1 MSTITKEQI
10 AQEFVDQRLPKRSIV
25 GYGFGDFANNL
36 AFSLST
42 AFLLYYYT
50 DVAGLSAAAVAT
62 MFFIVRLW
70 DAIADMFAGRL
81 VDRTMTRM
89 GKFRPFL
96 LFGAVPL
103 LFLSFLTFHVPELTR
118 RRRQARS
125 TRTSRMPCSAC
136 SYSLVNI
143 PYGSL
148 ASAMTQS
155 VKERAK
161 LVASRFFG
169 GAVGGIVL
177 TYIIAPKISDLKKH
191 KDAFTPAQY
200 QAEAQSVFTQT
211 TLLFIGVGSLAYL
224 VTFLLCREQVVRTQ
238 PRVSLR
244 ETYETLRH
252 NRPLGF
258 LCAASFFYLI
268 GLFAVGGASA
278 FYAQYVM
285 GDIKW
290 LGPITLVNSGI
301 SIIAAPFIPK
311 LVDRFG
317 KKSLFQWCGVF
328 TVVGGIAL
336 FFTPTGAV
344 APALIF
350 LGIKGIGAALINT
363 IMFGLEADTVE
374 YGEWKSGKR
383 SEGATYAV
391 FSFTRKI
398 TQSIGGAL
406 GAAALAFG
414 GYLSATAGSPQP
426 GPAGVGHRRDPLH
439 DRPPPSARSPHR
451 DGDLLEVPPH
461 RQPLPRDP
469 QRDRAAQAPAESPH
483 RARRPRHRAA
493 QPLIPKMGAR
503 CGPPGHTWRRVLS
516 GLTIRPE
523 VGMRR
528 AWQQLL
534 VLAQWWRQ
542 SSR

>member
-1 MSTITKEQI
+1 MSSITKEQI
-10 AQEFVDQRLPKRSIV
+10 AQSFVDERLQKRSIV

-36 AFSLST
+36 AFTLST

-62 MFFIVRLW
+62 MFFVVRLW
-70 DAIADMFAGRL
+70 DAFADMFAGRL

-89 GKFRPFL
+89 GKFRPFI

-103 LFLSFLTFHVPELTR
+103 LFLSFLTFHVPSSLEDGAKLLYAYVTY
-118 RRRQARS
+118 AVLGLL
-125 TRTSRMPCSAC
+125 
-136 SYSLVNI
+136 YSLVNI

-161 LVASRFFG
+161 LVSSRFFG

-177 TYIIAPKISDLKKH
+177 TYIIAPKISDLKGEK
-191 KDAFTPAQY
+191 KTLTAAEY
-200 QAEAQSVFTQT
+200 QEKVQAIFTQT
-211 TLLFIGVGSLAYL
+211 TLLFIVIGSLAYL
-224 VTFLLCREQVVRTQ
+224 VTWYFCREQVVRST
-238 PRVSLR
+238 PRVSMR
-244 ETYETLRH
+244 ETWDTLRG
-252 NRPLGF
+252 NKPLGY

-301 SIIAAPFIPK
+301 SIVAAPFIPK
-311 LVDRFG
+311 LVDLFG
-317 KKSLFQWCGVF
+317 KKSLFQWCGLF
-328 TVVGGIAL
+328 TVVGGLAL

-350 LGIKGIGAALINT
+350 LGVKGIGAALINT

-398 TQSIGGAL
+398 TQSIGGAV

-414 GYLSATAGSPQP
+414 GYLSATAAVPNPVQP
-426 GPAGVGHRRDPLH
+426 ESALTAIRVTIGLLPALVALIAMAIFWKYPLTDQRFREIRNETEYRKRKQGHVIAP
-439 DRPPPSARSPHR
+439 
-451 DGDLLEVPPH
+451 DGHVIENPTV
-461 RQPLPRDP
+461 
-469 QRDRAAQAPAESPH
+469 
-483 RARRPRHRAA
+483 
-493 QPLIPKMGAR
+493 
-503 CGPPGHTWRRVLS
+503 
-516 GLTIRPE
+516 
-523 VGMRR
+523 
-528 AWQQLL
+528 
-534 VLAQWWRQ
+534 
-542 SSR
+542 

>member
-1 MSTITKEQI
+1 MSSITKEQI
-10 AQEFVDQRLPKRSIV
+10 AQSFVDERLPKRSIL

-36 AFSLST
+36 AFTLST

-62 MFFIVRLW
+62 MFFVVRLW
-70 DAIADMFAGRL
+70 DAFADMFAGRL

-89 GKFRPFL
+89 GKFRPFI

-103 LFLSFLTFHVPELTR
+103 LFLSFLTFHVPSSLEDGAKLLYAYVTY
-118 RRRQARS
+118 AGLGLV
-125 TRTSRMPCSAC
+125 
-136 SYSLVNI
+136 YSLVNI

-161 LVASRFFG
+161 LVSSRFFG

-177 TYIIAPKISDLKKH
+177 TYIIAPKISDLKQDKQTLSS
-191 KDAFTPAQY
+191 AAY
-200 QAEAQSVFTQT
+200 QEKVQEIFTQT
-211 TLLFIGVGSLAYL
+211 TLLFIVIGSIAYL
-224 VTFLLCREQVVRTQ
+224 ITWYFCREKVVRTT
-238 PRVSLR
+238 PRVSMR
-244 ETYETLRH
+244 ETYDTLRS
-252 NRPLGF
+252 NKPLGY

-278 FYAQYVM
+278 YYAQYVM

-301 SIIAAPFIPK
+301 SIVAAPFIPK

-317 KKSLFQWCGVF
+317 KKSLFQWCGLF
-328 TVVGGIAL
+328 TVAGGIAL
-336 FFTPTGAV
+336 FFTPTGAA

-350 LGIKGIGAALINT
+350 LGVKGIGAALINT

-398 TQSIGGAL
+398 TQSIGGAV

-414 GYLSATAGSPQP
+414 GYLSATASVPNPVQP
-426 GPAGVGHRRDPLH
+426 ESAVMAIRVTIGLLPALVALIAMAIFWKYPLTDQRFREIRNETELRKAQQGHLIAP
-439 DRPPPSARSPHR
+439 
-451 DGDLLEVPPH
+451 DGTVVD
-461 RQPLPRDP
+461 
-469 QRDRAAQAPAESPH
+469 
-483 RARRPRHRAA
+483 
-493 QPLIPKMGAR
+493 
-503 CGPPGHTWRRVLS
+503 
-516 GLTIRPE
+516 
-523 VGMRR
+523 
-528 AWQQLL
+528 
-534 VLAQWWRQ
+534 
-542 SSR
+542 

>member
-1 MSTITKEQI
+1 MATITTEQI
-10 AQEFVDQRLPKRSIV
+10 AQKFIDERLPKRSV
-25 GYGFGDFANNL
+25 AGYGFGDFANNL

-62 MFFIVRLW
+62 MFFVVRLW
-70 DAIADMFAGRL
+70 DAVADIFAGRL
-81 VDRTMTRM
+81 VDRTMTRF

-103 LFLSFLTFHVPELTR
+103 LFLSFLTFHMPESIDDGAKLLYAYVTY
-118 RRRQARS
+118 A
-125 TRTSRMPCSAC
+125 ALGLV
-136 SYSLVNI
+136 YSLVNI

-169 GAVGGIVL
+169 GAVGGVVL
-177 TYIIAPKISDLKKH
+177 TYIIAPQISDLKAHRK
-191 KDAFTPAQY
+191 ALSPAEY
-200 QAEAQSVFTQT
+200 REQAQAIFTQT
-211 TLLFIGVGSLAYL
+211 TLLFVAVGTAAYL
-224 VTFLLCREQVVRTQ
+224 ITFFLCREQVVRTQ

-244 ETYETLRH
+244 DTWETLRH
-252 NRPLGF
+252 NRPLGY
-258 LCAASFFYLI
+258 LCASSFFYLV

-285 GDIKW
+285 GDIMW

-301 SIIAAPFIPK
+301 SIVAAPFIPK

-317 KKSLFQWCGVF
+317 KKALFQWCGLF
-328 TVVGGIAL
+328 TVGGGLAL
-336 FFTPTGAV
+336 FFTPTGAI

-350 LGIKGIGAALINT
+350 MGVKGIGAALINT
-363 IMFGLEADTVE
+363 VMFGLEADTVE
-374 YGEWKSGKR
+374 YGEWRSGSR

-398 TQSIGGAL
+398 TQSIGGAV

-414 GYLSATAGSPQP
+414 GYVSASAAVPSPDQP
-426 GPAGVGHRRDPLH
+426 DSAILAIRVTIGLLPALAAAIAMLIFWKYPLTDQRFREIRNETELRKARQGHLIAP
-439 DRPPPSARSPHR
+439 
-451 DGDLLEVPPH
+451 DGHVIE
-461 RQPLPRDP
+461 
-469 QRDRAAQAPAESPH
+469 
-483 RARRPRHRAA
+483 
-493 QPLIPKMGAR
+493 
-503 CGPPGHTWRRVLS
+503 
-516 GLTIRPE
+516 
-523 VGMRR
+523 
-528 AWQQLL
+528 
-534 VLAQWWRQ
+534 
-542 SSR
+542 

>member
-1 MSTITKEQI
+1 MSTITKEQL
-10 AQEFVDQRLPKRSIV
+10 AQSFVDERLPKRSIV

-36 AFSLST
+36 AFTLST

-62 MFFIVRLW
+62 MFFVVRLW
-70 DAIADMFAGRL
+70 DAFADIFAGRL

-89 GKFRPFL
+89 GKFRPFI

-103 LFLSFLTFHVPELTR
+103 LFLSFLTFHVPSSLDDGAKLLYAYVTY
-118 RRRQARS
+118 A
-125 TRTSRMPCSAC
+125 ALGLL
-136 SYSLVNI
+136 YSLVNI

-161 LVASRFFG
+161 LVSSRFFG

-177 TYIIAPKISDLKKH
+177 TYIIAPKISALKGEKQ
-191 KDAFTPAQY
+191 TLTSAQY
-200 QAEAQSVFTQT
+200 QEKVQAIFTQT
-211 TLLFIGVGSLAYL
+211 TLLFIVIGSLAYL
-224 VTFLLCREQVVRTQ
+224 VTWYFCREQVVRTT
-238 PRVSLR
+238 PRVTIR
-244 ETYETLRH
+244 ETWETLRG
-252 NRPLGF
+252 NKPLGY

-278 FYAQYVM
+278 YYAQYVM

-301 SIIAAPFIPK
+301 SIVAAPFIPK

-317 KKSLFQWCGVF
+317 KKALFQWCGVF
-328 TVVGGIAL
+328 TVVGGVAL
-336 FFTPTGAV
+336 FFTPTGAA

-363 IMFGLEADTVE
+363 VMFGLEADTVE

-398 TQSIGGAL
+398 TQSIGGAV

-414 GYLSATAGSPQP
+414 GYLSASSSVPNPVQP
-426 GPAGVGHRRDPLH
+426 ESALDAIRFTIGLLPAIVALIAMLIFWKYPLTDDRFREVRNETEFRKRQQGHLIAP
-439 DRPPPSARSPHR
+439 
-451 DGDLLEVPPH
+451 DGHVIDT
-461 RQPLPRDP
+461 
-469 QRDRAAQAPAESPH
+469 
-483 RARRPRHRAA
+483 
-493 QPLIPKMGAR
+493 PK
-503 CGPPGHTWRRVLS
+503 
-516 GLTIRPE
+516 I
-523 VGMRR
+523 
-528 AWQQLL
+528 
-534 VLAQWWRQ
+534 
-542 SSR
+542 